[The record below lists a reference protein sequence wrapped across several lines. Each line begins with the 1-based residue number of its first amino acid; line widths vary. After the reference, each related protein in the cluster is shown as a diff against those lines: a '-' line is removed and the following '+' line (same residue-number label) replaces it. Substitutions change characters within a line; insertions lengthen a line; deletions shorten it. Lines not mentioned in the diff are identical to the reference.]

1 MISLHDFLADRP
13 DLRQKVA
20 QQLAPD
26 RYWRKIAIELSDKY
40 DDMGDVIKWANL
52 ESKPIDQANY
62 FLANVGY
69 IPLNDFIEAA
79 RRSFLFLLA
88 NDLSREHKAVSV
100 HRVPSP
106 VYVSSPVTA
115 RSPVRAS
122 SPIADRSSSPV
133 TSRIHSPPRSRIS
146 SPVRASSPVRGPSPR
161 RIPSQALAPIVI
173 PRAPSPVRTPVSS
186 SVILPDH
193 IADKR
198 IKDVLSLKVK
208 NNIETEVAALPQQAG
223 NIPGWKVF
231 SDALAKRKPR
241 YASKETDDEA
251 QMRLFNDVHYGT
263 NNARD
268 AVNRIMT
275 TVTQWGMTV
284 GAFIDALQEAGLYN
298 AANQV
303 MQRLKTLNLV

>member
-40 DDMGDVIKWANL
+40 DGMGDVIDWAKL
-52 ESKPIDQANY
+52 ELKPIDQANY

-69 IPLNDFIEAA
+69 IPLNDFIEAT
-79 RRSFLFLLA
+79 RRSHLFLLA

-100 HRVPSP
+100 PRVPSP

-122 SPIADRSSSPV
+122 SPVTGRLSSPV
-133 TSRIHSPPRSRIS
+133 TSHIP
-146 SPVRASSPVRGPSPR
+146 SPVRAPSPV

-173 PRAPSPVRTPVSS
+173 PRAPSVRAPLPVRVPAMLSAT
-186 SVILPDH
+186 LPDH

-198 IKDVLSLKVK
+198 INDVISLKNK
-208 NNIETEVAALPQQAG
+208 SDIEKEAVALPEQAG
-223 NIPGWKVF
+223 QIPGWKVF

-241 YASKETDDEA
+241 YDSKETDEEA
-251 QMRLFNDVHYGT
+251 QMRLFNDAHYGT

-268 AVNRIMT
+268 AVNRIIT